1 MHTIARI
8 FRTVAAVVVVSCIA
22 GRVHADDVR
31 VMTSGAFTAAL
42 LDLKAEF
49 ERTTPHKIVVVTTT
63 MGTGET
69 SIENRLKRGEPA
81 DVVIVNAEA
90 LDDFIKQGTVA
101 AGSRVDVARSAFG
114 MAVRAGAPVPD
125 VSSVDAF
132 KRALL
137 EAKSIAYSASVS
149 GTYLSTELFQ
159 RLGIAD
165 RVLPKSRR
173 IEGERVGAVIA
184 RGDAEVGFQQIS
196 ELLPVPGI
204 TLTGPLP
211 EGVQRVT
218 IFSAGTAAKA
228 PSPAAAKAL
237 VAFLTSPAAVR
248 EIKKSGMEPA
258 VAATLASKL
267 VPEIQFDSVPDFL
280 KLPAGMNFG
289 EVSGV
294 AVNSKGHVFV
304 FTRSNSAGGPAYA
317 PTAAQLLEFGPKGE
331 FIKEIGKGLY
341 GWSFAHTVRVDKDDN
356 IWAVD
361 KGSDLVIKFN
371 PAGRVV
377 WVFGR
382 RSESADDEA
391 KAWEHPDPPLP
402 AIDGRFRQ
410 PTDVAWDAE
419 GNIYISDGYVNS
431 RVAKY
436 DRNGDWVKSWGDKG
450 TAPGQFRLP
459 HAIAVDKDD
468 NVYVGDR
475 SNRRIQVFD
484 TEGKFLRM
492 FMIDVPPPPGT
503 KPVNGNTPTGAAMA
517 ATIGAPNSICIT
529 PPPNQVMF
537 VGESTF
543 PGRLFKVS
551 LAGEVLGVIG
561 RSGRNLKQF
570 SGAHQLACPSEREI
584 YVAETSN
591 WRVQKLILR

>member
-1 MHTIARI
+1 
-8 FRTVAAVVVVSCIA
+8 
-22 GRVHADDVR
+22 
-31 VMTSGAFTAAL
+31 
-42 LDLKAEF
+42 
-49 ERTTPHKIVVVTTT
+49 
-63 MGTGET
+63 
-69 SIENRLKRGEPA
+69 
-81 DVVIVNAEA
+81 
-90 LDDFIKQGTVA
+90 
-101 AGSRVDVARSAFG
+101 
-114 MAVRAGAPVPD
+114 
-125 VSSVDAF
+125 
-132 KRALL
+132 
-137 EAKSIAYSASVS
+137 
-149 GTYLSTELFQ
+149 
-159 RLGIAD
+159 
-165 RVLPKSRR
+165 
-173 IEGERVGAVIA
+173 
-184 RGDAEVGFQQIS
+184 
-196 ELLPVPGI
+196 VPGI
-204 TLTGPLP
+204 TLTGPMP
-211 EGVQRVT
+211 EGVQRAT

-237 VAFLTSPAAVR
+237 IAFLTSPAAVPA
-248 EIKKSGMEPA
+248 IKKSGMEPPL
-258 VAATLASKL
+258 AAAPVKTA
-267 VPEIQFDSVPDFL
+267 PDIQFDSVPDFL

-294 AVNSKGHVFV
+294 AVNSKGNVFV

-331 FIKEIGKGLY
+331 FIREIGKGLY
-341 GWSFAHTVRVDKDDN
+341 GWSFAHTVRIDKDDN

-402 AIDGRFRQ
+402 PIDGRFRQ
-410 PTDVAWDAE
+410 PTDVAWDAD

-459 HAIAVDKDD
+459 HAIAVDKD
-468 NVYVGDR
+468 NHIYVGDR

-492 FMIDVPPPPGT
+492 FTIDVPPPAGT
-503 KPVNGNTPTGAAMA
+503 RPVNGNTPTGAALA
-517 ATIGAPNSICIT
+517 ATIGAPNSICI
-529 PPPNQVMF
+529 PPGGSQVMF
-537 VGESTF
+537 VGESTY

-551 LAGEVLGVIG
+551 LDGKVLGVIG

-591 WRVQKLILR
+591 WRVQKLILK